1 MIFIQRI
8 LKGADRKAKG
18 DDDED
23 DDERER
29 ESGQLEATY
38 LPIN

>member
-18 DDDED
+18 DDDD

-29 ESGQLEATY
+29 ERERVASLRLLICQ
-38 LPIN
+38 

>member
-29 ESGQLEATY
+29 EWPA
-38 LPIN
+38 